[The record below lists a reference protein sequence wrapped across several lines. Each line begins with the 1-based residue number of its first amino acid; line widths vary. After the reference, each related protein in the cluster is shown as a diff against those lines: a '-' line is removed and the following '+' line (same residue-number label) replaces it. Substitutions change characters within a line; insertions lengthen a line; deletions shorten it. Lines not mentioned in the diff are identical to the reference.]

1 LQRFP
6 IGGRL
11 SSVSCYCGLTAFSV
25 PSGGHPINR
34 DPGQQRKMKP
44 KVAYSIGIQKNHLTS
59 AYEWCPTAKTLDCLT
74 EIAFWKARLLTNTSE

>member
-11 SSVSCYCGLTAFSV
+11 SSVSSYCGLTAFIV
-25 PSGGHPINR
+25 PFGGHHINR
-34 DPGQQRKMKP
+34 NLGQQRKIKQ
-44 KVAYSIGIQKNHLTS
+44 KVAYSIGFQKNHLTP
-59 AYEWCPTAKTLDCLT
+59 AYDWYPTAKTLDCLA